1 LSKVRIAYAGMV
13 GYLSSIFN
21 LITGF
26 LFIIIITRNL
36 TIQEFGT
43 WQVIASVIG
52 YALIPAIIPSYWSFR
67 NIARGQRVATSSFIV
82 HRNSTLFIDIDI
94 SSP

>member
-1 LSKVRIAYAGMV
+1 MSKVRIAYAGMV
-13 GYLSSIFN
+13 GYLSSLFN

-36 TIQEFGT
+36 TIQEFGS

-52 YALIPAIIPSYWSFR
+52 YALIPAIIQSYWAFR
-67 NIARGQRVATSSFIV
+67 NVAR
-82 HRNSTLFIDIDI
+82 
-94 SSP
+94 